1 MGSTA
6 PPPEL
11 TEAHHLI
18 KTGQRA
24 QAGQVLKAYL
34 TAHPRDPNA
43 WWLMAHA
50 VRKNDHVRQCL
61 ETVLK
66 LNPNHNGARQ
76 KLAALSTAPD
86 GEPDDTF
93 FTRRKASTPPPA
105 PASPAPDPAPDGTN
119 GTFEA
124 YLAQAGDRADPF
136 AAPPADDPFESI
148 PASSAA
154 SVWQPF
160 DPAAQAKAAAPD
172 TAPAQAPGTG
182 NQPEWG
188 PGLAYV
194 TDGAAPPAGGP
205 PQPPRP
211 RGMVPPVL
219 AVEDDEPA
227 PSPKANIEKVIGV
240 AVVGV
245 ALVVLVGLL
254 LYAAG
259 QRGLIGTGGDG
270 VPALATLDGGSF
282 TIQYPTG
289 WDHRCRT
296 EPLGYPVCGI
306 ANSSFYNEVD
316 WYASKNVNLGE
327 LMSQALSSIFT
338 GGKLPDEQVSIIVM
352 DVPQA
357 SPSYD
362 NGSMAKT
369 KYEWSQQGW
378 GLSSDKATVVYDR
391 RERTLDGYTA
401 YYYKYA
407 SEDPQAERN
416 GWPGRD
422 VAYDVY
428 IPHDGIMLWMTVTIS
443 SDIRDRDYDKTI
455 QAMIES
461 IRIKPVDEWTPA
473 QG

>member
-105 PASPAPDPAPDGTN
+105 PASPAPDSAPDGTA

-124 YLAQAGDRADPF
+124 YLTQAGDRADPF
-136 AAPPADDPFESI
+136 
-148 PASSAA
+148 
-154 SVWQPF
+154 
-160 DPAAQAKAAAPD
+160 
-172 TAPAQAPGTG
+172 
-182 NQPEWG
+182 
-188 PGLAYV
+188 
-194 TDGAAPPAGGP
+194 AAPPAGGP

-245 ALVVLVGLL
+245 ALVVLIGLL

-296 EPLGYPVCGI
+296 DPLGYPVCGI

-443 SDIRDRDYDKTI
+443 SEIRDRDYDKTI